1 MGYFKPI
8 PASFLF
14 VLCVLLCGFH
24 LRSRVCI
31 AFRNVSNPGA
41 WAGHVHCR
49 FCIVD
54 RYILDWAAYPW
65 MLQNLTPAGTFFLFA
80 AMCIPYMLIVWK
92 LVPETTGKSLEEI
105 ERYWMKTKIDL
116 NNRYDES

>member
-1 MGYFKPI
+1 MGHFKPI

-41 WAGHVHCR
+41 WTGHVHCR

-54 RYILDWAAYPW
+54 RYILDWAAYP
-65 MLQNLTPAGTFFLFA
+65 LDAPKSYPRRNILPVCCHVYSLHAD
-80 AMCIPYMLIVWK
+80 
-92 LVPETTGKSLEEI
+92 SLETGAGDH
-105 ERYWMKTKIDL
+105 RKIIGRD
-116 NNRYDES
+116 